1 MKNLTYSFF
10 VACLLLVSQG
20 VFAQNVAP
28 EESTVIDLTLP
39 ESISQEAK
47 KLKTLE
53 NAILCKGT
61 SKTEFQVYLKKGAN
75 LKDLEKELSSIFGKG
90 VKAIPHKD

>member
-1 MKNLTYSFF
+1 MRNLTYSFF
-10 VACLLLVSQG
+10 VASLLLVSQG
-20 VFAQNVAP
+20 ISAQNVVP
-28 EESTVIDLTLP
+28 EGSTVIDLTLP

-53 NAILCKGT
+53 NAVLFKGT
-61 SKTEFQVYLKKGAN
+61 SKTDFQVYLKEGAS
-75 LKDLEKELSSIFGKG
+75 LRDLEKELSSMFGKG